1 MDWDFSVGYLLRLE
15 DLGSG
20 LRVLGFRGRSRITT
34 LALRTV
40 RMVAPADGGSFA
52 PASLKDCGVASKSF
66 FTNSMLRTTCILGIF
81 MCVGVW
87 SDCFTYL

>member
-20 LRVLGFRGRSRITT
+20 QRVLGFRGRSRITT

-40 RMVAPADGGSFA
+40 RMVAPAESGIFA
-52 PASLKDCGVASKSF
+52 PASLKDCGVASKIF
-66 FTNSMLRTTCILGIF
+66 FYQQYVQNNIDSWNIVVCAF
-81 MCVGVW
+81 
-87 SDCFTYL
+87 